1 MADDK
6 VYSKFGKI
14 VTMLD
19 DLQTTGCFQPG
30 YTQPVYRLV
39 VTGPNGSGKDSLIN
53 CLFGLSF
60 LPANC
65 KTKRQMEI
73 RFLHTLEDVSPMVQV
88 EELNKNFTHFPDCS
102 KKIADLQNGTND
114 SNQSIAIRMTVT
126 TNSSADLYVIS
137 TCEQDTG
144 NPYASTMLKEALA
157 PSSNFIIL
165 VMEAI
170 YLNDDFK
177 QKRDHWFNLIRNYD
191 PELSR
196 TMVVFTKCD
205 ILPNNFNFN
214 KMKTFLK
221 ESNDIFSPKYGFVCV
236 KTNFMAHIEPSD
248 QARMEREYFCN
259 HKTFQFFSIN
269 DYFTLDTV
277 GEKITKWI
285 YETNEF
291 KKTMTHAHTC
301 MEERMKFVDSELEK
315 YGKDFIDISS
325 EGKFSF
331 LGGMMYI
338 FCQTVEKTF
347 SGNCDVEE
355 YNLSNIKINKLYV
368 DFLSQYIDYKP
379 SISFENQKIV
389 ETIQKT
395 EGSGLSGF
403 PSGDVIYALLDDK
416 LEELREEINTYSD
429 DVYNAV
435 NQLFKTIINRYFSRF
450 PKALSDIEELI
461 ISFLDGEFNK
471 TRKLL
476 TDICEMN
483 LTYIYVDELS
493 KGYKTL
499 IQNSLLKGNFQN
511 QNSDNASQNRSND
524 NYPFKENKDI
534 SFFKYNKDKDKDSYY
549 QGLVTYVKNLVD
561 FIFSE
566 IIRSLREYIPKATKN
581 FFIKSLRSNMSFY
594 LWKYI
599 SKNPEI
605 YENLEEDP
613 EVAQKRMYYL
623 EAQKKFK
630 KITKAVSVDESISKY
645 FKEDNTETIE
655 NILLTQG
662 INTQNAKETEE
673 AAKSDKN
680 LPKKEKT
687 SIKDIGIPPKK
698 ETKPEKSA
706 SNSNINNSK
715 PNISTA
721 QKNNLF
727 GNNPKANS
735 TKSSNLFGPGHKT
748 DTNNAAKKT
757 NLFGNPINNNN
768 ATQNKK
774 TTNPPKN
781 NLFGT
786 PSQNPPK
793 ESNLFG
799 NNLSKSM
806 MPPKTTP
813 PNNQNKNK
821 DLNVSLKIDP
831 KEGNITGI
839 NVQGNIDPQDAYN
852 FYQKNKQYMPSGQQ
866 MLSGAQKTVNF
877 MNQVNNNAGTADN
890 KKKNT
895 NSFASLFGTG
905 KK

>member
-1 MADDK
+1 
-6 VYSKFGKI
+6 
-14 VTMLD
+14 
-19 DLQTTGCFQPG
+19 
-30 YTQPVYRLV
+30 
-39 VTGPNGSGKDSLIN
+39 
-53 CLFGLSF
+53 
-60 LPANC
+60 
-65 KTKRQMEI
+65 
-73 RFLHTLEDVSPMVQV
+73 
-88 EELNKNFTHFPDCS
+88 
-102 KKIADLQNGTND
+102 
-114 SNQSIAIRMTVT
+114 
-126 TNSSADLYVIS
+126 
-137 TCEQDTG
+137 
-144 NPYASTMLKEALA
+144 
-157 PSSNFIIL
+157 
-165 VMEAI
+165 
-170 YLNDDFK
+170 
-177 QKRDHWFNLIRNYD
+177 
-191 PELSR
+191 
-196 TMVVFTKCD
+196 
-205 ILPNNFNFN
+205 
-214 KMKTFLK
+214 
-221 ESNDIFSPKYGFVCV
+221 
-236 KTNFMAHIEPSD
+236 
-248 QARMEREYFCN
+248 
-259 HKTFQFFSIN
+259 
-269 DYFTLDTV
+269 
-277 GEKITKWI
+277 
-285 YETNEF
+285 
-291 KKTMTHAHTC
+291 
-301 MEERMKFVDSELEK
+301 
-315 YGKDFIDISS
+315 
-325 EGKFSF
+325 
-331 LGGMMYI
+331 
-338 FCQTVEKTF
+338 
-347 SGNCDVEE
+347 
-355 YNLSNIKINKLYV
+355 
-368 DFLSQYIDYKP
+368 
-379 SISFENQKIV
+379 
-389 ETIQKT
+389 
-395 EGSGLSGF
+395 
-403 PSGDVIYALLDDK
+403 
-416 LEELREEINTYSD
+416 
-429 DVYNAV
+429 
-435 NQLFKTIINRYFSRF
+435 
-450 PKALSDIEELI
+450 
-461 ISFLDGEFNK
+461 
-471 TRKLL
+471 
-476 TDICEMN
+476 
-483 LTYIYVDELS
+483 
-493 KGYKTL
+493 
-499 IQNSLLKGNFQN
+499 
-511 QNSDNASQNRSND
+511 
-524 NYPFKENKDI
+524 
-534 SFFKYNKDKDKDSYY
+534 
-549 QGLVTYVKNLVD
+549 
-561 FIFSE
+561 
-566 IIRSLREYIPKATKN
+566 
-581 FFIKSLRSNMSFY
+581 
-594 LWKYI
+594 
-599 SKNPEI
+599 
-605 YENLEEDP
+605 
-613 EVAQKRMYYL
+613 MYYL

-687 SIKDIGIPPKK
+687 SIKDIGIPP
-698 ETKPEKSA
+698 KPEKSA

-806 MPPKTTP
+806 MPQKTTP

>member
-1 MADDK
+1 
-6 VYSKFGKI
+6 
-14 VTMLD
+14 
-19 DLQTTGCFQPG
+19 
-30 YTQPVYRLV
+30 
-39 VTGPNGSGKDSLIN
+39 
-53 CLFGLSF
+53 
-60 LPANC
+60 
-65 KTKRQMEI
+65 
-73 RFLHTLEDVSPMVQV
+73 
-88 EELNKNFTHFPDCS
+88 
-102 KKIADLQNGTND
+102 
-114 SNQSIAIRMTVT
+114 
-126 TNSSADLYVIS
+126 
-137 TCEQDTG
+137 
-144 NPYASTMLKEALA
+144 
-157 PSSNFIIL
+157 
-165 VMEAI
+165 
-170 YLNDDFK
+170 
-177 QKRDHWFNLIRNYD
+177 
-191 PELSR
+191 
-196 TMVVFTKCD
+196 
-205 ILPNNFNFN
+205 
-214 KMKTFLK
+214 
-221 ESNDIFSPKYGFVCV
+221 
-236 KTNFMAHIEPSD
+236 
-248 QARMEREYFCN
+248 
-259 HKTFQFFSIN
+259 
-269 DYFTLDTV
+269 
-277 GEKITKWI
+277 
-285 YETNEF
+285 
-291 KKTMTHAHTC
+291 
-301 MEERMKFVDSELEK
+301 
-315 YGKDFIDISS
+315 
-325 EGKFSF
+325 
-331 LGGMMYI
+331 
-338 FCQTVEKTF
+338 
-347 SGNCDVEE
+347 
-355 YNLSNIKINKLYV
+355 
-368 DFLSQYIDYKP
+368 
-379 SISFENQKIV
+379 
-389 ETIQKT
+389 
-395 EGSGLSGF
+395 
-403 PSGDVIYALLDDK
+403 
-416 LEELREEINTYSD
+416 
-429 DVYNAV
+429 
-435 NQLFKTIINRYFSRF
+435 
-450 PKALSDIEELI
+450 
-461 ISFLDGEFNK
+461 
-471 TRKLL
+471 
-476 TDICEMN
+476 
-483 LTYIYVDELS
+483 
-493 KGYKTL
+493 
-499 IQNSLLKGNFQN
+499 
-511 QNSDNASQNRSND
+511 
-524 NYPFKENKDI
+524 
-534 SFFKYNKDKDKDSYY
+534 
-549 QGLVTYVKNLVD
+549 
-561 FIFSE
+561 
-566 IIRSLREYIPKATKN
+566 
-581 FFIKSLRSNMSFY
+581 MSFY

-680 LPKKEKT
+680 LLKKEKT

-839 NVQGNIDPQDAYN
+839 NVQGNIDPKDAYN

-895 NSFASLFGTG
+895 NPLVSLFGTG